1 MAKKLIAIISDAG
14 LAGVSLHVDRRAK
27 NQVLCCSIL
36 AICGN
41 YARSQFI
48 KTMLKLL
55 ALILLRR
62 IHITLEVPW
71 SAGRAIQQF
80 GRTHCSN
87 QLLLCRSVPYPPSY
101 FAHAIRYIFSGHVHK
116 SFSLAIP
123 FFFAAN
129 KHKAGPVVS

>member
-14 LAGVSLHVDRRAK
+14 LAGVSLHVDRRAT
-27 NQVLCCSIL
+27 NLVLCCSIL

-55 ALILLRR
+55 ALILQRR

-87 QLLLCRSVPYPPSY
+87 QLLLCRSVPYPPLILHMLSDT
-101 FAHAIRYIFSGHVHK
+101 FFPVMCIRVSVWQFH
-116 SFSLAIP
+116 
-123 FFFAAN
+123 FFAAN